1 MYTING
7 KELSIEEVL
16 SELRDTVRCQ
26 PVDSADVEVFVTS
39 KEDAGK
45 VKSYANMSGLDIKVT
60 RKDEGYLLTI
70 KGGSCRCI

>member
-7 KELSIEEVL
+7 KNLSIEEVIT
-16 SELRDTVRCQ
+16 ELRDTVRCQ
-26 PVDSADVEVFVTS
+26 PVDNADVEVFVIS

-45 VKSYANMSGLDIKVT
+45 VKSFANMSGLDVKVT
-60 RKDEGYLLTI
+60 RKDDGYVLSI